1 MKKVIFMMT
10 LIFTLSLGAGL
21 TAGVQDNHFQKSNTI
36 ELNQGTDFKVI
47 KERPSFNLINT
58 AYAEDPAPTPT
69 ASPSP
74 EPTLPVLPGTDGDQ
88 TVDLDSGIF
97 ISAVVTAMGGMS
109 GLGALG
115 IVALC
120 IQLLMLFFR
129 TPLASFAGKW
139 KLVIVLSL
147 SLVGG
152 FLAQMFNGLPW
163 YGALLSAGSLTAVQ
177 VLVNQIWKQFLT
189 DKGNQPSA

>member
-21 TAGVQDNHFQKSNTI
+21 TAGLQDNYFQKSNTI

-47 KERPSFNLINT
+47 KDQPFRLINT
-58 AYAEDPAPTPT
+58 AYADDPAPAPT
-69 ASPSP
+69 GSPSP
-74 EPTLPVLPGTDGDQ
+74 APTLPVLPGTDGDQ
-88 TVDLDSGIF
+88 SVDLDSGVF
-97 ISAVVTAMGGMS
+97 ITAMVTAMGGMS

-120 IQLLMLFFR
+120 VQLLMLFFR

-163 YGALLSAGSLTAVQ
+163 YGALLSAGSLTAIQ
-177 VLVNQIWKQFLT
+177 VLANQIWKQFLT